1 MDRRQQKKLVAS
13 MEQMVVA
20 SEQFGSQHG
29 DGWTLT
35 NKLLATSKL
44 YPGAKIL
51 EIINNNRIYLLDF
64 VRRLLCVLSSLCI
77 LFPTMTSSSETD
89 LPEKAEADS
98 PSQAPSQHLGQ
109 ENL

>member
-1 MDRRQQKKLVAS
+1 
-13 MEQMVVA
+13 MELVVA
-20 SEQFGSQHG
+20 SEQFGSRHG

-64 VRRLLCVLSSLCI
+64 VRRLLCVSSSLCI